1 MGLVRTSL
9 DTEKES
15 VEGEEEESKCVFTW
29 REDDVGEGDDCDEI
43 ASQLCTLQK
52 K

>member
-9 DTEKES
+9 ETERES

-29 REDDVGEGDDCDEI
+29 REDDVGEGDDCGEI
-43 ASQLCTLQK
+43 GPQHCTLQK